1 MFKGIAASPGIAIGK
16 AFVLQP
22 PAEAPATQSTE
33 AQPVDPAAEKARYD
47 DALAISRKEIESL
60 RDRVAKRVGE
70 KEAAVFD
77 AHLMMLEDP
86 SFTDEVIQAIEGG
99 VDAVTA
105 VNQVVEMLKAVFESM
120 DDEYMRERAA
130 DIVDIGQ
137 RLVRHLTGTA
147 APDLSVITE
156 PRIIVA
162 HDLTPSDTA
171 QLDPATALGF
181 ATESGGRTSHS
192 AIMARSLG
200 IPAVVGTPGLLQH
213 IADGD
218 VVVVD
223 GQAGVV
229 IVNPDE
235 ATLAEYE
242 QKASQAAAERKVLE
256 GLKELPAV
264 TLDGRQVELAANIGT
279 PRDVASALAN
289 GAEGVGLYRTEFL
302 FMDRSQL
309 PTEDEQYEAYKA
321 VAEGMNGLPII
332 IRTLDIGGDKQIPY
346 LEMPT
351 EMNPFLGWRALR
363 MCLDRPELFK
373 TQLRAI
379 WRAGCHGTVKVMFPM
394 VSNVDEV
401 RAAKALLEEARR
413 ELVAEGKPV
422 AENLSVGVMIE
433 LPSAAL
439 VADQMAREVDFF
451 SIGSNDLIQYTIGVD
466 RMNEKIARLYD
477 PFHPGVLRLI
487 KMVIDAAHNNGK
499 WAGMCGEMAGDPSC
513 TPLLLG
519 MGLDEFSMSAQS
531 IPVVKNLIRQL
542 SMDACRELAEKAI
555 RASTSSEVREL
566 LKSIRK

>member
-1 MFKGIAASPGIAIGK
+1 MFKGIAASPGVAIGK

-22 PAEAPATQSTE
+22 AAELPGHGAEVLPA
-33 AQPVDPAAEKARYD
+33 DPAAEKARYE
-47 DALAISRKEIESL
+47 DALAVSRKEIGAL
-60 RDRVAKRVGE
+60 RERVAERVGE

-77 AHLMMLEDP
+77 AHLMILEDP
-86 SFTDEVIQAIEGG
+86 SFTDDVAQAIEGG
-99 VDAVTA
+99 ADAVTA
-105 VNQVVEMLKAVFESM
+105 VNQVVEMLKAMFEAM

-130 DIVDIGQ
+130 DIVDIGR
-137 RLVRHLTGTA
+137 RLVRHMTGAA
-147 APDLSVITE
+147 APDLSAITE

-171 QLDPATALGF
+171 QLDPSTALGF

-200 IPAVVGTPGLLQH
+200 IPAVVGTPGLLQN

-218 VVVVD
+218 VLVID
-223 GQAGVV
+223 GGAGII
-229 IVNPDE
+229 IVNPDPS
-235 ATLAEYE
+235 TLAAYQ
-242 QKASQAAAERKVLE
+242 QKASQEAAERKVLE

-264 TLDGRQVELAANIGT
+264 TLDGRRVELAANIGT
-279 PRDVASALAN
+279 PRDVASALAQ

-302 FMDRSQL
+302 FMDRSQM

-321 VAEGMNGLPII
+321 VAEDMGGRPII

-379 WRAGCHGTVKVMFPM
+379 WRAGCHGSIKVMFPM
-394 VSNVDEV
+394 VSSVDEV
-401 RAAKALLEEARR
+401 RKAKVLLEEARQ

-422 AENLSVGVMIE
+422 AQELSVGVMIE

-466 RMNEKIARLYD
+466 RMNQQIAHLYD

-487 KMVIDAAHNNGK
+487 KMVIAAAHNNGK

-519 MGLDEFSMSAQS
+519 LGLDEFSMSAQS
-531 IPVVKNLIRQL
+531 IPVVKKLIRQL
-542 SMDACRELAEKAI
+542 SVDACRNLAEKAI
-555 RASTSSEVREL
+555 QASTSAEVRDL
-566 LKSIRK
+566 LKSIGK